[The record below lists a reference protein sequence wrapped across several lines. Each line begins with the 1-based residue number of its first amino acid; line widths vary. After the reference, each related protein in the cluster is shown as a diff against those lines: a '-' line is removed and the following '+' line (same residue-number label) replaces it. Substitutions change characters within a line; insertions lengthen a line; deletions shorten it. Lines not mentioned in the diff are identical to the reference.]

1 MNIIV
6 AMCKNRGMGF
16 KNTIPWHLSSDL
28 QRFKYLTTSFENK
41 YNVIMGRKTWDSLP
55 NKYKPLPKR
64 KNIIISSKKDIIK
77 QENVIVYN
85 DINLIKNHY
94 TEINKNTW
102 IIGGTQIYNYA
113 LENDLVNSILVT
125 VIDNEFECDV
135 FFPKIPSKFQLK
147 YESPYKLENN
157 IIYKY
162 QQWVK

>member
-41 YNVIMGRKTWDSLP
+41 NNVIMGRKTWDSLP

-113 LENDLVNSILVT
+113 LENDLVKSILVT

-135 FFPKIPSKFQLK
+135 FFPEIPSKFQLK
-147 YESPYKLENN
+147 HESPYKLENN

>member
-6 AMCKNRGMGF
+6 AMCKNRGIGF
-16 KNTIPWHLSSDL
+16 QNTIPWHLSADL
-28 QRFKYLTTSFENK
+28 QRFKYITTSYENK
-41 YNVIMGRKTWDSLP
+41 NTIIMGRKTWDSLP
-55 NKYKPLPKR
+55 DKYKPLPKR

-77 QENVIVYN
+77 QKNVIVYN

-113 LENDLVNSILVT
+113 LENDLVKSILVT

-135 FFPKIPSKFQLK
+135 FFPEIPSKFQLK
-147 YESPYKLENN
+147 HESPYKLENN

>member
-41 YNVIMGRKTWDSLP
+41 NNVIMGRKTWDSLP

>member
-41 YNVIMGRKTWDSLP
+41 NNVIMGRKTWDSLP

-77 QENVIVYN
+77 QKNVIVYN

-94 TEINKNTW
+94 KETNKNTW

-113 LENDLVNSILVT
+113 LENDLVKSILVT

-147 YESPYKLENN
+147 HETPYKLENN

>member
-41 YNVIMGRKTWDSLP
+41 NNVIMGRKTWDSLP

-125 VIDNEFECDV
+125 IIDNEFECDV

>member
-41 YNVIMGRKTWDSLP
+41 NNVIMGRKTWDSLP

-94 TEINKNTW
+94 KEINKNTW
-102 IIGGTQIYNYA
+102 IIGGTQIYDYA
-113 LENDLVNSILVT
+113 LENDLVKSILVT

-135 FFPKIPSKFQLK
+135 FFPEIPSKFQLK
-147 YESPYKLENN
+147 HESPYKLENS

>member
-41 YNVIMGRKTWDSLP
+41 NHVIMGRKTWDSLP

-125 VIDNEFECDV
+125 LIDNEFECDV

>member
-41 YNVIMGRKTWDSLP
+41 NNVIMGRKTWDSLP

-125 VIDNEFECDV
+125 VIDNEF
-135 FFPKIPSKFQLK
+135 
-147 YESPYKLENN
+147 
-157 IIYKY
+157 
-162 QQWVK
+162 

>member
-41 YNVIMGRKTWDSLP
+41 NNVIMGRKTWDSLP

-94 TEINKNTW
+94 KEINKNTW
-102 IIGGTQIYNYA
+102 IIGGTQIYDFA
-113 LENDLVNSILVT
+113 LENDLVKSILVT
-125 VIDNEFECDV
+125 VIDNDFECDV
-135 FFPKIPSKFQLK
+135 FFPEIPSKFQLK
-147 YESPYKLENN
+147 HESPYKLENN